1 MDDMQ
6 SHRLFDYHKIII
18 SHKYGTVT
26 HAYAFCLVTP
36 GPGSYILPSDFGYL
50 DQTLGK
56 EFREPNTAMPL
67 GGTTKFLGKARVPR
81 SPATPAQRPRLVSRL

>member
-1 MDDMQ
+1 MQ
-6 SHRLFDYHKIII
+6 SHRLLDFLKIII

-26 HAYAFCLVTP
+26 HAYDFYLVTP
-36 GPGSYILPSDFGYL
+36 GPGSYILPSDFGYPL
-50 DQTLGK
+50 DHTLGK
-56 EFREPNTAMPL
+56 EFREPNTAAPL